1 MDIPALVLAIV
12 LASLNA
18 QKRAGASG
26 EKPEIRTII
35 ADSLRGSALSALL
48 LGLVIGFLTQPGA
61 VYDEFYDPLFRGLL
75 SILMLILGM
84 EAYTRLAE
92 LRAVAHWFAVYAL
105 VAPILHGMIGFTLGY
120 VAHLTV
126 GLSPGGVI
134 ILAIIAASNS
144 DISGPPTLRAGI
156 PNANPS
162 SFIGAST
169 SIGTPIAIAVCIPL
183 FIALAELVFV

>member
-1 MDIPALVLAIV
+1 
-12 LASLNA
+12 
-18 QKRAGASG
+18 
-26 EKPEIRTII
+26 
-35 ADSLRGSALSALL
+35 
-48 LGLVIGFLTQPGA
+48 
-61 VYDEFYDPLFRGLL
+61 
-75 SILMLILGM
+75 MLILGM

-105 VAPILHGMIGFTLGY
+105 VAPILHGLIGFGLGY
-120 VAHLTV
+120 VAHVTV

-183 FIALAELVFV
+183 FIALAELIFV